1 MKLTL
6 IFVLFSL
13 CLFGQRADVVLTTGH
28 NDQVNAMSVS
38 PNGRFLASASND
50 KQIKI
55 WDLTNAM
62 EFRTLSGTDGR
73 VEELTFSPDNRTMA
87 GTSFNEELIIWD
99 IITGETIYKATA
111 AVGRGLGFSSDGK
124 KLYYIDAE
132 AAISVLDI
140 ASKTSKHLLEFYTTD
155 FVFDPKRQLI
165 YALDHLGNSY
175 KINAINGEVIYK
187 NKLFDSYNYPFCN
200 SDITVDGNYI
210 AYGFSD
216 DKLRIYNTQTGTFEF
231 ESKKY
236 DTKFLSLAFDR
247 TAPLVYVSLHSG
259 DFIIFNYLTKKIED
273 HLKIENA
280 IFNAQCMTAH
290 PDGELLIIA
299 NNALITLFDAK
310 KRHVFKRLEPK
321 ISRIYNMACDPNG
334 RYLAVATDK
343 LQLKIWDLQLNRVVD
358 SIAAFFPCE
367 FTPDGKSI
375 IAMTYQIQLGQFD
388 VESGAQI
395 RTFNTDYELIQS
407 LAVSN
412 DGTKLVGA
420 GYQNRVKV
428 WDVSSTQ
435 KIADMEGHTGGIL
448 GLDFHPTKPW
458 IVSGSLDE
466 TARIWDYEKKKE
478 LMKFTEQTV
487 SVHDVKFSPNG
498 EQLATAA
505 WDKTIYLR
513 STTTWAVQHILTGH
527 VNSVHTLDYSSNGE
541 VLVSGAGNN
550 SVSTADNSTIS
561 WDTKTGKMLCQLKEH
576 RGEVLKV
583 ICDPGT
589 NRYFSASVDGA
600 VMYSDYSTCELIAT
614 YQAIGANEFMIYTP
628 DNYYIASRNALQ
640 GIAFRVED
648 KLVPFEQ
655 FDIYLNRPDIVAKRI
670 GKSSE
675 QLIKTY
681 YYLFKKRIN
690 KLGLEEGSLK
700 IDFNLPQVVNETKYD
715 IVTTE
720 PSQKFW
726 IKAWDET
733 TNLQRIDVFVNNVPL
748 FGETGIA
755 IPKQIKSIRQEIEIP
770 LVQGPNHILIS
781 CMNANGVES
790 LYENIEIIRNS
801 DTVKHDLYLVTIGV
815 SDYADSRFNLKYP
828 QKDAE
833 DIQLNFEKSKNL
845 YQNIYSKN
853 LVNEAVNL
861 ENFLDLARFFS
872 NCTHEDFAVIFIAGH
887 GVLNADYDY
896 FFGTYDMD
904 FDAPELRG
912 LSYATIATLLT
923 NIKAYQKLLIMDT
936 CHSGE
941 LDKEEIEAVA
951 EPDLEVGDV
960 QFRGVGVNVRAKEGI
975 GSDNLSKV
983 SEYVF
988 SDIRRG
994 SGATVISSA
1003 GGAEYAMESDDWH
1016 NGLFTYVFIQG
1027 LMSNQGKA
1035 VYLSEIRSYVNT
1047 NVNRLSNGRQIPTS
1061 REENISRDYIIF
1073 GEL

>member
-1 MKLTL
+1 MKLTV
-6 IFVLFSL
+6 IFVFLSL
-13 CLFGQRADVVLTTGH
+13 YVVGQRADVVLTTGH
-28 NDQVNAMSVS
+28 NDQINAMAVS

-73 VEELTFSPDNRTMA
+73 VEELVFSPDNRSLA
-87 GTSFNEELIIWD
+87 GTSFNEELIVWD
-99 IITGETIYKATA
+99 VITGETTIKSAAGTA
-111 AVGRGLGFSSDGK
+111 RGLGFSSDGK
-124 KLYYIDAE
+124 QLYYIDDQS
-132 AAISVLDI
+132 AISVMDI
-140 ASKTSKHLLEFYTTD
+140 QTKTSKHLLEFYTTD

-175 KINAINGEVIYK
+175 KINAMNGEVIYK

-259 DFIIFNYLTKKIED
+259 DFIIFNYQTKKIED

-321 ISRIYNMACDPNG
+321 ISRIYNMALDHNG
-334 RYLAVATDK
+334 RFLAVATDK
-343 LQLKIWDLQLNRVVD
+343 LQLKIWDLSLNRVVD
-358 SIAAFFPCE
+358 SISAFFPCE

-388 VESGAQI
+388 VESGTQI
-395 RTFNTDYELIQS
+395 KTFDTDYELIQS
-407 LAVSN
+407 LAISE
-412 DGTKLVGA
+412 DGTKIAGA
-420 GYQNRVKV
+420 GYQNKVKV
-428 WDVSSTQ
+428 WEVSSAK

-448 GLDFHPTKPW
+448 ALDFHPTKPW

-498 EQLATAA
+498 EQMASAA

-513 STTTWAVQHILTGH
+513 STNTWAVQHILTGH
-527 VNSVHTLDYSSNGE
+527 VNSVHTLDYSSNSE

-550 SVSTADNSTIS
+550 SVSAADNSTIS
-561 WDTKTGKMLCQLKEH
+561 WDTKTGKMLCELKAH

-600 VMYSDYSTCELIAT
+600 VMYSDYSSCELIAT
-614 YQAIGANEFMIYTP
+614 YQAIGANDFMIYTP
-628 DNYYIASRNALQ
+628 DNYYIASRNAVQ
-640 GIAFRVED
+640 GIAFRIED
-648 KLVPFEQ
+648 NLVPFEQ
-655 FDIYLNRPDIVAKRI
+655 FDIYLNRPDIVATRI
-670 GKSSE
+670 GKSAE
-675 QLIKTY
+675 QLIKAY
-681 YYLFKKRIN
+681 YYLFKKRLT
-690 KLGLEEGSLK
+690 KLGLDEGNLK
-700 IDFNLPQVVNETKYD
+700 INYNLPHVVNETKYD
-715 IVTTE
+715 IVTTA
-720 PSQKFW
+720 PAQKIW
-726 IKAWDET
+726 IRAWDET
-733 TNLQRIDVFVNNVPL
+733 TNLKRLDVFVNNVPV
-748 FGETGIA
+748 FGESGI
-755 IPKQIKSIRQEIEIP
+755 PVPNQIKSIRQEIEIP
-770 LVQGPNHILIS
+770 LVQGENHILIS
-781 CMNANGVES
+781 CMNSNGVES

-801 DTVKHDLYLVTIGV
+801 DTIKHDLYIVAIGV
-815 SDYADSRFNLKYP
+815 SNYADTRFNLKYP

-833 DIQLNFEKSKNL
+833 DMLLNFEKSRNL
-845 YQNIYSKN
+845 YQNVYTKT
-853 LVNEAVNL
+853 LVNKDVTR
-861 ENFLDLARFFS
+861 ENFLKVADFFAP
-872 NCTHEDFAVIFIAGH
+872 CTHEDFAVIFIAGH
-887 GVLNADYDY
+887 GVLNVDYDY

-912 LSYATIATLLT
+912 LSYSTIATLLT

-941 LDKEEIEAVA
+941 LDKEELETGQS
-951 EPDLEVGDV
+951 PDLEVGGV
-960 QFRGVGVNVRAKEGI
+960 QFRGVANNIRQKEGI
-975 GSDNLSKV
+975 GTDNLSKV
-983 SEYVF
+983 TEYVF
-988 SDIRRG
+988 SDMRKG

-1035 VYLSEIRSYVNT
+1035 VYLSQIRSYVNT

-1061 REENISRDYIIF
+1061 REENISRDYVIF